1 MEKEN
6 NTVTVRTHRVG
17 AFTSG
22 ICMVAFGIMLLLHTL
37 FHIMTYEMIF
47 ELWPLV
53 LIGMG
58 IELLLSNVF
67 KNRIVYDKAAIVL
80 LFVMT
85 IFVLCLAGADVCM
98 EASRVYL
105 NLGV

>member
-22 ICMVAFGIMLLLHTL
+22 ICMVGFGVLLLLHNL
-37 FHIMTYEMIF
+37 LDVMDYETILG
-47 ELWPLV
+47 LWPLI

-80 LFVMT
+80 LFVMAL
-85 IFVLCLAGADVCM
+85 FVMMLAGADMCM
-98 EASRVYL
+98 EVSREFW
-105 NLGV
+105 NICT

>member
-17 AFTSG
+17 AVTSG
-22 ICMVAFGIMLLLHTL
+22 FCMVGFGVMVLLHNL
-37 FHIMTYEMIF
+37 LDVMDYEMILG
-47 ELWPLV
+47 LWPLI

-58 IELLLSNVF
+58 IELLLSNVIRS
-67 KNRIVYDKAAIVL
+67 KIVYDKAAIVL

-85 IFVLCLAGADVCM
+85 FLVIVLAGTDVCV
-98 EASRVYL
+98 EAAKEYW
-105 NLGV
+105 NHCT